1 LKATLY
7 YPNAKDADTRGRL
20 FMGLRPEGVTY
31 YKVWEGE
38 AEGAGQVFE
47 KFNVGDYGGIQCR
60 SMSVGD
66 IVEIDGKFLHCDIIG
81 WSEVSPPEIVEPAKF
96 GW

>member
-1 LKATLY
+1 VKATLY
-7 YPNAKDADTRGRL
+7 YPNSPDPDTRGRL
-20 FMGLRPEGVTY
+20 FMGRRPEGVTY

-38 AEGAGQVFE
+38 AEGPGQVFE
-47 KFNVGDYGGIQCR
+47 KFNVGDYGGVKCR

-66 IVEIDGKFLHCDIIG
+66 IVKMGDEYLHCDMVG
-81 WSEVSPPEIVEPAKF
+81 WREVPAPEIVDAHEF